1 MKKENE
7 LAPST
12 APIVVIESP
21 FAGEVEKNVRYA
33 RAALR
38 DCLERGEAP
47 YASHLLYTQDGVLD
61 DTIPEEREHG
71 IQAGFVFRDIAE
83 KTVVYG
89 DLGITKGMQYG
100 IDHAEAQG
108 HPIEYR
114 SLPEWE
120 NATKEVAQGVTPEVK
135 AYLDVMGWL
144 FVGGAV
150 ASVLAVLFNR
160 NPLMVGL
167 LVVSALVVLAL
178 LVALVIAVPVW
189 VGRSGRAHGFSW
201 GRGSND

>member
-1 MKKENE
+1 MSK
-7 LAPST
+7 T
-12 APIVVIESP
+12 TTPIVVIESP
-21 FAGEVEKNVRYA
+21 YAGDVETNTRYLQ
-33 RAALR
+33 AALH
-38 DCLERGEAP
+38 DSLMRGEAP
-47 YASHLLYTQDGVLD
+47 YASHGLYTQAGVLD

-120 NATKEVAQGVTPEVK
+120 NATEEVAQGVTPEVK
-135 AYLDVMGWL
+135 AYMDVMGWL

-150 ASVLAVLFNR
+150 AAILAVLFNR
-160 NPLMVGL
+160 NPLIVGL

-178 LVALVIAVPVW
+178 VVALVIAVPVW
-189 VGRSGRAHGFSW
+189 VGRSGRTHGFSW